1 MNYPLG
7 DWLHNKISRQEY
19 KEKMAIY
26 RDKQSQ
32 YVAKRL
38 FEIAQKYKP
47 NYGSRW
53 TMPRIKVYTLY
64 LKNRAEPISSSAI
77 EIGRVTY
84 AVAI

>member
-1 MNYPLG
+1 MRYPLG

-38 FEIAQKYKP
+38 FGIYGFEIAQKYIVETEDGYDLILHFVEEQP
-47 NYGSRW
+47 
-53 TMPRIKVYTLY
+53 
-64 LKNRAEPISSSAI
+64 
-77 EIGRVTY
+77 
-84 AVAI
+84 

>member
-38 FEIAQKYKP
+38 FKIYGFEIAQKYKP
-47 NYGSRW
+47 NYVQDFIPCMGADGQCN
-53 TMPRIKVYTLY
+53 LY
-64 LKNRAEPISSSAI
+64 CKKFGKCQE
-77 EIGRVTY
+77 
-84 AVAI
+84 

>member
-1 MNYPLG
+1 MRYPLG

-38 FEIAQKYKP
+38 FGIYGFEIAQKYKP
-47 NYGSRW
+47 NYVQDFIPYMGVDGQCNLCC
-53 TMPRIKVYTLY
+53 K
-64 LKNRAEPISSSAI
+64 KFGKCQE
-77 EIGRVTY
+77 
-84 AVAI
+84 

>member
-1 MNYPLG
+1 MRYPLG
-7 DWLHNKISRQEY
+7 DWLHNKISSRQEY

-47 NYGSRW
+47 NYVQEWRQ
-53 TMPRIKVYTLY
+53 
-64 LKNRAEPISSSAI
+64 KNFRYE
-77 EIGRVTY
+77 R
-84 AVAI
+84 

>member
-1 MNYPLG
+1 MTYPLG

-38 FEIAQKYKP
+38 FEIYGFEIAQKYKP
-47 NYGSRW
+47 NHVQDFIPCMGADGQCS
-53 TMPRIKVYTLY
+53 LY
-64 LKNRAEPISSSAI
+64 CKKFGKCQE
-77 EIGRVTY
+77 
-84 AVAI
+84 